1 MIDNIKEIG
10 RRVKVHNVTVTAAG
24 IAFYGLLALVP
35 TLLALVSVYGLIAD
49 PADVEAQVADL
60 SGSLDEDTAGFV
72 EGILKDV
79 IGDSESTGDNSGV
92 IGRWATLIFSI
103 LFALF
108 SASGAVQK
116 LINTISVA
124 YEVEESRPGWKVRG
138 MAYLFTAA
146 AIVGVA
152 LMIFT
157 IGVVPT
163 LLDQVNLGS
172 AAETAITVL
181 QLPVLGLLFAGAL
194 TVLYRYG
201 PDRLVKTPWRNPGAV
216 VGTLLFVFF
225 AIAFSIYSSN
235 VGAMPASYGLL
246 GSIAAL
252 MIFLQL
258 TAIAVIVG
266 AEVNSAIEARSPAT
280 VPAAGAV
287 AVRSDSPT
295 ATMATAAA
303 PASFS
308 AARADDMEQS
318 DPQPLSFGKA
328 LAGLLALFAL
338 GRGIK
343 D

>member
-1 MIDNIKEIG
+1 MIENIKEIA

-35 TLLALVSVYGLIAD
+35 TLLALVSVYGLVAD
-49 PADVEAQVADL
+49 PSDVESQVAEL
-60 SGSLDEDTAGFV
+60 SGSLDEDTANF
-72 EGILKDV
+72 LKSTLTDI
-79 IGDSESTGDNSGV
+79 IGDSESTGSNSGV
-92 IGRWATLIFSI
+92 VGRWAALIFSI
-103 LFALF
+103 LLALF

-116 LINTISVA
+116 LVNTISVA

-163 LLDQVNLGS
+163 LLDQVDLGG
-172 AAETAITVL
+172 AAENAITIL

-201 PDRLVKTPWRNPGAV
+201 PDRPIKTPWRNPGAL

-235 VGAMPASYGLL
+235 VGLMPASYGLL

-258 TAIAVIVG
+258 TAIAVIIG
-266 AEVNSAIEARSPAT
+266 AEVNSALEARSAAAASVTGASGTVVSQPASAT
-280 VPAAGAV
+280 SLTPAAAL
-287 AVRSDSPT
+287 S
-295 ATMATAAA
+295 
-303 PASFS
+303 ASGS
-308 AARADDMEQS
+308 VDEEPS
-318 DPQPLSFGKA
+318 EPQPLSFGKA